1 MYSCIVHIIIYVC
14 IFQNQKPETSSQRLS
29 RFTQCKGKKRHKK
42 TICPDIHCG
51 PHAP

>member
-14 IFQNQKPETSSQRLS
+14 IFHKPETRNQLPK
-29 RFTQCKGKKRHKK
+29 TQQLKKRHKK